1 MNKPNPNEK
10 IDFTFTNEKPIESI
24 TEDEKGLNINNY
36 AEYLAKNIENYFKYN
51 QDSITIGLMGEWGSG
66 KTSILNLTENFLENT
81 DVKVMKFNPWI
92 YSSYN
97 QLIEQFF
104 DELIKQFY
112 SEKNYTLGNNIREYW
127 LKINKS
133 DLAKKTFIH
142 LIASKNNTIANILND
157 LFKYDSKE
165 KSLEKL
171 KNDINTKLLGHK
183 IVCIIDDLDR
193 VSTTEIYE
201 MFKLIKIMADFN
213 NIIYILSFDKKII
226 AKSLE
231 DEYIDG
237 EKYIEKIINISLD
250 VPLATDLELKNI
262 LINGLTTLSKK
273 HDIELDE
280 DRLNNILDEWD
291 YETKKRYGILYFF
304 KTIRDIKRFNN
315 LLEFNIELIKNEVN
329 FEDFIAITAIQIFK
343 PEIYEK
349 IKYNESLLV
358 KYPISKNEYSS
369 NPEIA
374 KTEQQEFENI
384 IEDNDNLNHILKTLF
399 PKMSFIYNTRFI
411 SDYSSTY
418 DEKLLICHPDHF
430 KTYFKLNP
438 IVKTITEEEISIIL
452 DYINYKKEQ
461 EILEAFKNLNEKDKL
476 DKFFEVLNNRA
487 NKIKEPEFFLNLI
500 FSLDKK
506 FNEEIFNKNRHV
518 LKEICL
524 MLIIKINSK
533 NRFEILNKEY
543 YNMNHL
549 NFLFE
554 LFIHIKNHN
563 NLSGLKNEVILTETE
578 LNELENIIKDK
589 YILML
594 KKHLNYITYN
604 IINVFELG
612 RDLKLENEF
621 RNAIDNLISTKE
633 GLLQFLKSYM
643 YPDMNSFLE
652 SEISSASHFSNMET
666 IKEKIDENYDE
677 IKDVFEVKKFLKE
690 YEMWKTDNLVS

>member
-1 MNKPNPNEK
+1 MNNPNPNEK

-112 SEKNYTLGNNIREYW
+112 SEKNFTLGNNIKEYW
-127 LKINKS
+127 FKINKS

-142 LIASKNNTIANILND
+142 LIASKSNTIANILND
-157 LFKYDSKE
+157 FFKYDSKE

-193 VSTTEIYE
+193 VSTTEIHE

-226 AKSLE
+226 AKSLD

-237 EKYIEKIINISLD
+237 EKYLEKIINISLD

-262 LINGLTTLSKK
+262 LIDGLTTLSEK

-280 DRLNNILDEWD
+280 YRLNNILDTLD
-291 YETKKRYGILYFF
+291 YQTKKRYGILCFF

-315 LLEFNIELIKNEVN
+315 LLEFNIELIKKEVN

-343 PEIYEK
+343 PEIYNK
-349 IKYNESLLV
+349 IKYKESLLV
-358 KYPISKNEYSS
+358 KYSISKNEYSS
-369 NPEIA
+369 NPEIV
-374 KTEQQEFENI
+374 KTEQQEFENLV
-384 IEDNDNLNHILKTLF
+384 EDDNNVNHILKTMF
-399 PKMSFIYNTRFI
+399 PKMSFIYNTKYI

-418 DEKLLICHPDHF
+418 DEKLLICHPNHF

-438 IVKTITEEEISIIL
+438 IVKEITEEEISLITIYINSKKEHEIL
-452 DYINYKKEQ
+452 DE
-461 EILEAFKNLNEKDKL
+461 FKNLDEVDKL
-476 DKFFEVLNNRA
+476 NTFFEVLHNRLD
-487 NKIKEPEFFLNLI
+487 NIKEPEFLLKLI

-506 FNEEIFNKNRHV
+506 LNEEIFNN
-518 LKEICL
+518 
-524 MLIIKINSK
+524 
-533 NRFEILNKEY
+533 NRFILRG
-543 YNMNHL
+543 
-549 NFLFE
+549 
-554 LFIHIKNHN
+554 
-563 NLSGLKNEVILTETE
+563 LS
-578 LNELENIIKDK
+578 
-589 YILML
+589 
-594 KKHLNYITYN
+594 
-604 IINVFELG
+604 IN
-612 RDLKLENEF
+612 
-621 RNAIDNLISTKE
+621 
-633 GLLQFLKSYM
+633 
-643 YPDMNSFLE
+643 P
-652 SEISSASHFSNMET
+652 
-666 IKEKIDENYDE
+666 
-677 IKDVFEVKKFLKE
+677 
-690 YEMWKTDNLVS
+690 

>member
-226 AKSLE
+226 AKSL
-231 DEYIDG
+231 DAEYIDG

-652 SEISSASHFSNMET
+652 SEISNASHFSNMET

>member
-1 MNKPNPNEK
+1 MAKPKPNEK
-10 IDFTFTNEKPIESI
+10 SDFTFATEKPIESI
-24 TEDEKGLNINNY
+24 IEDKKGLNINNY
-36 AEYLAKNIENYFKYN
+36 AEYLAKNIENYFEYN
-51 QDSITIGLMGEWGSG
+51 NDSLTIGLMGEWGSG
-66 KTSILNLTENFLENT
+66 KTSILNLTEIHLENS

-92 YSSYN
+92 YSTYN

-112 SEKNYTLGNNIREYW
+112 SENNYDLGDKIREYW
-127 LKINKS
+127 IKINKT
-133 DLAKKTFIH
+133 DLAKKTIIH
-142 LIASKNNTIANILND
+142 LIASKNKAIANILND
-157 LFKYDSKE
+157 IFKYDSKE
-165 KSLEKL
+165 KSLEKI
-171 KNDINTKLLGHK
+171 KNDINTKLLDYK

-193 VSTTEIYE
+193 VSTTEIHE

-213 NIIYILSFDKKII
+213 NIIYIISFDKKII
-226 AKSLE
+226 SKSL
-231 DEYIDG
+231 DDKYIDG
-237 EKYIEKIINISLD
+237 EKYIEKIINIALD
-250 VPLATDLELKNI
+250 VPLATEQELKNI
-262 LINGLTTLSKK
+262 ISNDLTKISKK
-273 HDIELDE
+273 HDIKLDE
-280 DRLNNILDEWD
+280 DRLDVILDHWD
-291 YETKKRYGILYFF
+291 FETKKRYGILYFF
-304 KTIRDIKRFNN
+304 KSVRDIKRFNN

-343 PEIYEK
+343 PEIYEE

-358 KYPISKNEYSS
+358 KYSLSKNEYSS

-374 KTEQQEFENI
+374 KTEQQEFEKI
-384 IEDNDNLNHILKTLF
+384 VGDNDNLNYILKTLF
-399 PKMSFIYNTRFI
+399 PKMSFIYNTKYI
-411 SDYSSTY
+411 SDHSSTY

-438 IVKTITEEEISIIL
+438 IVKTITEEDVSIIL
-452 DYINYKKEQ
+452 NYINCKKEQ
-461 EILEAFKNLNEKDKL
+461 EIVEAFQNLNEKDKL
-476 DKFFEVLNNRA
+476 DKFFKVLNNRVH
-487 NKIKEPEFFLNLI
+487 KIKEPEFFLKLI

-506 FNEEIFNKNRHV
+506 LNEEIFNKNRHV
-518 LKEICL
+518 LKKICL
-524 MLIIKINSK
+524 MLIIKINTK
-533 NRFEILNKEY
+533 NRFEILKNEY

-554 LFIHIKNHN
+554 LLIHIKNHN

-589 YILML
+589 YVLML
-594 KKHLNYITYN
+594 KKHLNYITYD

-612 RDLKLENEF
+612 RNLKLENEF

-652 SEISSASHFSNMET
+652 PEISNASHFSNMET

-677 IKDVFEVKKFLKE
+677 IKDVFEVKKFIKE
-690 YEMWKTDNLVS
+690 YDLWKKTN